1 MGSDMFHPL
10 RRVRRRYR
18 GLEPDA
24 GTTSLQ
30 LAILMPV
37 VLTLILV
44 TLQGCLWWFARE
56 AALAAAREGVES
68 GRAYRIG
75 GTQSAAERARQA
87 ADNLGLRDP
96 SVSTSGSTADTV
108 RVRVTAKCLSIVPL
122 LPDIT
127 IAQDAQAPV
136 EQWSPFVP

>member
-1 MGSDMFHPL
+1 MSRLL
-10 RRVRRRYR
+10 RPFGRLRRRYR
-18 GLEPDA
+18 ELPADS

-37 VLTLILV
+37 VLVLILV

-75 GTQSAAERARQA
+75 TPQTAAERARQA
-87 ADNLGLRDP
+87 ADNLGLRNP
-96 SVSTSGSTADTV
+96 SVSTAGSTADTV
-108 RVRVTAKCLSIVPL
+108 RVRVTARCLSIVPL

-127 IAQDAQAPV
+127 ITQDAQAPV
-136 EQWSPFVP
+136 ERWSPIGP